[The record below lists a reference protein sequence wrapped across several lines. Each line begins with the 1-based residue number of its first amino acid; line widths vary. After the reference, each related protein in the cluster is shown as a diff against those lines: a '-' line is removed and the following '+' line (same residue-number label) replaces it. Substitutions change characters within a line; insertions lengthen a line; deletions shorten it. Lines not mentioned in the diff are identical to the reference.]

1 LVAGAD
7 APQVIRVMRITTSA
21 GLPVLRWPIPELEA
35 GSQPLPAPTPAGGPD
50 EDAADISPQSAPQEV
65 ESDERP
71 ADEIIERQIASG
83 YAEGWERGHAEGREQ
98 GYAAGIAAG
107 TEAAQAAHAEAMRRL
122 AAITA
127 KLGAPIA
134 ALDAAVEEAVAALAL
149 EVAREVIGSE
159 TSSSRE
165 YLVHLIRRAVAKV
178 PVEMGSVKIVLNPAD
193 LELIRGLAPDI
204 ESESASLIGDDGI
217 EPGDCLVVADGQNTA
232 IKDMRWRPRA
242 GDAQADLSLAAR
254 WRAVMRTLFEEED
267 K

>member
-1 LVAGAD
+1 
-7 APQVIRVMRITTSA
+7 MRKMTLAT
-21 GLPVLRWPIPELEA
+21 LPVLRWPIPELDA
-35 GSQPLPAPTPAGGPD
+35 GSQPLPAPTGEPDSD
-50 EDAADISPQSAPQEV
+50 EDLDDICTPLAPQE
-65 ESDERP
+65 DEVGEP
-71 ADEIIERQIASG
+71 PVDEMVQPHIASG
-83 YAEGWERGHAEGREQ
+83 YAEGWERGYAEGREQ

-107 TEAAQAAHAEAMRRL
+107 TEAAQAVLAQELLRL

-127 KLGAPIA
+127 KLGAPTV

-159 TSSSRE
+159 TSRSRD
-165 YLVHLIRRAVAKV
+165 YLVHLIRQAVAKV

-193 LELIRGLAPDI
+193 LELIRRSAPEI
-204 ESESASLIGDDGI
+204 EGESASLIGDDGI

-232 IKDMRWRPRA
+232 VKDMRWRPRA
-242 GDAQADLSLAAR
+242 GDAQADLSLATR